1 VDEKRNDGQ
10 GVDDGQQGDERFEVH
25 GALCLGAVG
34 GTIYIYL
41 SVRALPSVINTMKS
55 ACGVIGFLVLLR
67 LNNF

>member
-1 VDEKRNDGQ
+1 
-10 GVDDGQQGDERFEVH
+10 
-25 GALCLGAVG
+25 LCLGAVG
-34 GTIYIYL
+34 VTIYIHL